1 MTQNEK
7 ITDGL
12 NDRSR
17 NDTIAQS
24 GAGIPDD
31 SGAPIS
37 IDDASVER
45 AKKSLDKLGQRT
57 RRESKDH

>member
-1 MTQNEK
+1 MTKDEK

-31 SGAPIS
+31 SGTPIAVD
-37 IDDASVER
+37 DDAVAR
-45 AKKSLDKLGQRT
+45 AREALDRLGQKKSSSAKP
-57 RRESKDH
+57 E